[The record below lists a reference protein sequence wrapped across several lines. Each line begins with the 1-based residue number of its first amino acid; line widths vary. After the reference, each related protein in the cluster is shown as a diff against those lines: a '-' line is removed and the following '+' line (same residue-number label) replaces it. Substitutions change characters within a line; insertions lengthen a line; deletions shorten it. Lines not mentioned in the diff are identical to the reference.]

1 MPVIL
6 ATWEADI
13 VMMEVRN
20 HPRQIVFKTL
30 YPKLTKAKWNFVS
43 AKS

>member
-13 VMMEVRN
+13 RKIKVLGQ
-20 HPRQIVFKTL
+20 PGQIVIKTPS
-30 YPKLTKAKWNFVS
+30 PK
-43 AKS
+43 